1 MPAANETRTRAPHLP
16 PDERRAALIAAT
28 RDALLEHGAVPTTK
42 QIAQQAGVAEGTI
55 FRVFDSKEDL
65 LDAVVAQSFA
75 PDDLLEEIDAI
86 DPTLSLR
93 ARLYRFT
100 ELIQL
105 RFQRIFGLMG
115 ALGMVAPPHVQV
127 ADARRK
133 AREGGPAIV
142 ARLRG
147 VIGDDA
153 DQLTVSPE
161 EAIHLLRLL
170 TFSGSHPHI
179 SEGATLAPH
188 RIVDVLLDGIAA
200 PAAAQPPSAHPAAIA
215 PETDGITA

>member
-1 MPAANETRTRAPHLP
+1 MGTHICTLGFVPAANETRSRAPHLP

-42 QIAQQAGVAEGTI
+42 QIAAAAGVAEGTI
-55 FRVFDSKEDL
+55 FRVFASKEDL
-65 LDAVVAQSFA
+65 LDAVMLESFD
-75 PDDLLEEIDAI
+75 PEPLLAEIDAI
-86 DPTLSLR
+86 DPALPLR
-93 ARLYRFT
+93 MRLYRFT
-100 ELIQL
+100 ELVQG
-105 RFQRIFGLMG
+105 RFQRIFGLMD
-115 ALGMVAPPHVQV
+115 ALGLVAPPHTRDRE
-127 ADARRK
+127 AHRRAK
-133 AREGGPAIV
+133 DGGPALM

-153 DQLTVSPE
+153 DQLTVPPE

-179 SEGATLAPH
+179 SEGAILAPH

-200 PAAAQPPSAHPAAIA
+200 QPPSSSARRTSHP
-215 PETDGITA
+215 

>member
-1 MPAANETRTRAPHLP
+1 MPTVDGTRTRAPHLP

-28 RDALLEHGAVPTTK
+28 RDALLAHGTVPTTK
-42 QIAQQAGVAEGTI
+42 QIARHAGVAEGTI

-65 LDAVVAQSFA
+65 LDAVMRESFA
-75 PDDLLEEIDAI
+75 PDDLLAAIDAI
-86 DPTLSLR
+86 DPGLPLR
-93 ARLYRFT
+93 ERLYRFT
-100 ELIQL
+100 ELVQG
-105 RFQRIFGLMG
+105 RFQRIFGLMD
-115 ALGMVAPPHVQV
+115 ALGVVAPPHTRDS
-127 ADARRK
+127 DAHRRAK
-133 AREGGPAIV
+133 DGGPAIM

-153 DQLTVSPE
+153 DQLRVPPE

-179 SEGATLAPH
+179 SEGAILPPT

-200 PAAAQPPSAHPAAIA
+200 PTPSPSPSARRTSHS
-215 PETDGITA
+215 